1 MIYKKKLKGFT
12 LIELILAIAI
22 FSILLVMVAAIS
34 KPVKNVYADV
44 KQYTGDRTVI
54 EQSGKFVAEQIKYA
68 DTVFIF
74 NGCMPD
80 DLCISNPADR
90 SKYKLIKL
98 SNTDFDTWGTGTAA
112 KNYTGRIS
120 IQRTY
125 TTPLSSA
132 VFTRALGKAFYG
144 REHYEYSFT
153 WGQSG
158 GANNYKSPI
167 FHISSFEKDNNGN
180 KGSKYL
186 TADISADLI
195 NCTATYVDL
204 STTPQMNPTM
214 SGGAEP
220 GVIYVLYKLPA

>member
-12 LIELILAIAI
+12 LVELILAIAI

-68 DTVFIF
+68 NTVYIF
-74 NGCMPD
+74 NSCKPNSS
-80 DLCISNPADR
+80 LIAAADQAN
-90 SKYKLIKL
+90 YKLVKF

-112 KNYTGRIS
+112 KNYSGRIS

-125 TTPLSSA
+125 NSSSA

-153 WGQSG
+153 WGQIEVSG
-158 GANNYKSPI
+158 VMTDNLKCPI
-167 FHISSFEKDNNGN
+167 FHISSFEKDNNGV
-180 KGSKYL
+180 KGNKYL
-186 TADISADLI
+186 TADISADLV
-195 NCTATYVDL
+195 NCTATYVD
-204 STTPQMNPTM
+204 STTNPTM
-214 SGGAEP
+214 SGGAEA

>member
-12 LIELILAIAI
+12 LVELILAIAI

-68 DTVFIF
+68 DTVYIF
-74 NGCMPD
+74 NGCKPD
-80 DLCISNPADR
+80 SSLIAAADQA
-90 SKYKLIKL
+90 KYKLVKF
-98 SNTDFDTWGTGTAA
+98 SNTDVDNWGTAA
-112 KNYTGRIS
+112 SPKNYSGRIS

-125 TTPLSSA
+125 NSASA

-144 REHYEYSFT
+144 REHYEYSFS

-195 NCTATYVDL
+195 NCASGATYVTTSIN
-204 STTPQMNPTM
+204 STLT
-214 SGGAEP
+214 SGAEP